1 LRARLNRDSGNSS
14 QPPSSDPPWKKP
26 KPGKPGSR
34 KPGGQPGHKGHR
46 RELVQPDEVVVVK
59 PSRCHRC
66 GEDLVG
72 EDQRPYRHQVAEVPE
87 ARARVTEY
95 QVHSLTCS
103 HCEAS
108 TVALL
113 PEGVPHGAFGP
124 RLQAILTLCAGAYHL
139 PKRSIQQLALD
150 FFGVEISLG
159 SISELEDQ
167 TSQALEAPTNDAAAF
182 IAAQPTAHA
191 DETGWFQRNRRAW
204 LWVVATSTVA
214 RFLVHPR
221 RAAAVAKEL
230 LTNFAG
236 VLVSD
241 QYSGY
246 SFIEG
251 KLRQLCWA
259 HLIRHFQSFRE
270 YGPREGSL
278 SGKL

>member
-1 LRARLNRDSGNSS
+1 M
-14 QPPSSDPPWKKP
+14 
-26 KPGKPGSR
+26 
-34 KPGGQPGHKGHR
+34 
-46 RELVQPDEVVVVK
+46 
-59 PSRCHRC
+59 
-66 GEDLVG
+66 
-72 EDQRPYRHQVAEVPE
+72 
-87 ARARVTEY
+87 
-95 QVHSLTCS
+95 
-103 HCEAS
+103 
-108 TVALL
+108 ALL

-230 LTNFAG
+230 LKNFAG

-259 HLIRHFQSFRE
+259 HLIRHFQSFRD
-270 YGPREGSL
+270 YGPKEGSL
-278 SGKL
+278 SGKLVGAARKLFRLWHRVRDGTITREQFQLEMALLRATVPRLLNEGRYVPSKTVARSCRWILRDEASLWTFVDVIGVQGEVQLDRRAVLFLVPPKDAGVN